1 MVRAKEYI
9 EDVLTGKIIVCKFV
23 RQAVERHM
31 NDLKRQNTP
40 EFPYYFNEKAAERKI
55 NFSQDLKHTKGKWA
69 KQRLRITL
77 EPWQQFID
85 WCLFGWLRSDTHT
98 RRFTKAYIEVAR
110 KNGKTTM
117 ASTTANFCFLMDGEQ
132 GAEVYMVATKKDQ
145 AKIAWREAEM
155 QVRKHPFLRNKCKTF
170 KQNSTVTIPGT
181 TALMRP
187 LGKDSDTE
195 DGQNPHFTLVDEYHA
210 HKTAELLNVMEDGMG
225 AREQPI
231 IYIITTSGYDKNCP
245 CYQEERTLITG
256 ILSRTLEPIPEDVF
270 GIIFTLDEGDDWTD
284 ETVWVKAN
292 PNLGVSVYEEYIRSQ
307 VRKALATPQK
317 QNSVKTKNLNMW
329 TQAVTAWIGDEAWKS
344 CGGTVREED
353 LKGRTCYGAMDLS
366 TSTDITSWTLCFPP
380 TELDPRYTYLFRY
393 FIPEENLLD
402 RQRRDK
408 VPYMLWRD
416 RKFVIA
422 TPGNVIDYAFIEAQ
436 IKKDADQ
443 FHIEEIAFDPWNSNE
458 IVQNLEAEGME
469 MVQFRQGYASMSAP
483 SKDFEKRIL
492 AKELNHG
499 NNPVTAWMLSCTEV
513 KSDPSDNIK
522 PVKPERKKTGKRIDG
537 TITSIM
543 SLDRAVHGNQ
553 NGSVY
558 EKRGVRAV

>member
-9 EDVLTGKIIVCKFV
+9 EDVLHGRITVCVFV
-23 RQAVERHM
+23 KQAVQRHVR
-31 NDLKRQNTP
+31 DLRRQNTKG
-40 EFPYYFNEKAAERKI
+40 FPYYFDEKAAERKI

-69 KQRLRITL
+69 KERLNITL

-85 WCLFGWLRSDTHT
+85 WCVFGWKRSDTHT
-98 RRFTKAYIEVAR
+98 RRFTKAYIEVSR
-110 KNGKTTM
+110 KNGKTTFG
-117 ASTTANFCFLMDGEQ
+117 ATSANYCLLMDGEE
-132 GAEVYMVATKKDQ
+132 GPEVYMVATKKDQ
-145 AKIAWREAEM
+145 AKIGWREAEM
-155 QVRKHPFLRNKCKTF
+155 QIRKHSFLRNKCKVY
-170 KQNSTVTIPGT
+170 KQNSTVTLPGSN
-181 TALMRP
+181 ALMRP

-195 DGQNPHFTLVDEYHA
+195 DGQNPHFALIDEYHA

-231 IYIITTSGYDKNCP
+231 IYIITTAGYDKNCP
-245 CYQEERTLITG
+245 CYQEERTLVVG
-256 ILSRTLEPIPEDVF
+256 ILSGTLDPVPEDVF

-284 ETVWVKAN
+284 ETVWIKAN

-317 QNSVKTKNLNMW
+317 QNSVKTKNLNIW
-329 TQAVTAWIGDEAWKS
+329 TQAVTAWIGDEAWAA
-344 CGGTVREED
+344 CGGKVHEAD
-353 LKGRTCYGAMDLS
+353 LAGRTCYGAMDLS

-380 TELDPRYTYLFRY
+380 TDLDPRYIFLYRY

-408 VPYMLWRD
+408 VPYLLWRD
-416 RKFVIA
+416 RGFVFA
-422 TPGNVIDYAFIEAQ
+422 TPGNVIDYAFIKAQ
-436 IKKDADQ
+436 IRKDADT
-443 FHIEEIAFDPWNSNE
+443 FMIEEIAYDPWNSNE
-458 IVQNLEAEGME
+458 IVQNLMDEGME

-483 SKDFEKRIL
+483 SKDFEKKVL
-492 AKELNHG
+492 AREINHG
-499 NNPVTAWMLSCTEV
+499 NNPVTAWMISCTEV

-537 TITSIM
+537 TVTSIM
-543 SLDRAVHGNQ
+543 SLDRAVHGNI

-558 EKRGVRAV
+558 DKRGVRAV